1 MMTILETIK
10 LATEFLEKHKIENSR
25 LNAEL
30 MLSHILNCKR
40 FELYKNF
47 DQPLTESE
55 INLFRKFLRE
65 RVSGKPLQYITGKA
79 YFYGL
84 EFIVTPDVLIPRPET
99 ELLVEEILNSIDK
112 NISYKIL
119 DIGSGSG
126 NIGIVLAKYLGR
138 SIVYCIDVSE
148 KALKIA
154 MQNAQTHNLTNIFFE
169 QIDIFNQIP
178 SHKDFD
184 IIVSNPPYISEMK
197 RDSLQREVRLHEP
210 SIALFVDQ
218 ELKFYQRI
226 SELSREILKT
236 NGKLFFE
243 IDDHLADGVS
253 KILLNNGFKDLK
265 VLKDYSNLNR
275 IIYGVKTE

>member
-1 MMTILETIK
+1 MMKILETIK

-47 DQPLTESE
+47 DQPLTENE
-55 INLFRKFLRE
+55 INQFKNFLRE
-65 RVSGKPLQYITGKA
+65 RVSGKPLQYIIGKA

-84 EFIVTPDVLIPRPET
+84 EFIITPDVLIPRPET
-99 ELLVEEILNSIDK
+99 ELLVKEILNSIYK
-112 NISYKIL
+112 NKSYKIL

-126 NIGIVLAKYLGR
+126 NIGIVLAKYLGE
-138 SIVYCIDVSE
+138 SIVYCVDVSE
-148 KALKIA
+148 KALNVAK
-154 MQNAQTHNLTNIFFE
+154 QNAQMHNLANIFFE
-169 QIDIFNQIP
+169 QIDILNQLP
-178 SHKDFD
+178 SEKDFD
-184 IIVSNPPYISEMK
+184 IIVSNPPYISEK
-197 RDSLQREVRLHEP
+197 KKDSLQREVRLYEP

-226 SELSREILKT
+226 SELSRDILKT

-243 IDDHLADGVS
+243 IDDHLADDVS
-253 KILLNNGFKDLK
+253 KILLNNGIKDLK
-265 VLKDYSNLNR
+265 VFKDYLSLNR